1 MLSRARRRGG
11 LACSLLAL
19 SLVGCY
25 QHTITVGAGA
35 PHAPVVL
42 DQWEHFWIAG
52 LVGHVDVDVERLCP
66 TGNATVVAKQTFLNG
81 LVSALT
87 SGIYTPTTLR
97 VRCDNGRNADVELNA
112 AQVAALV
119 TDASFARWVRVV
131 APERVDEVTAAQEAL
146 AER

>member
-1 MLSRARRRGG
+1 MLSRARRRGV

-19 SLVGCY
+19 SLAGCY

-112 AQVAALV
+112 AQVEALV
-119 TDASFARWVRVV
+119 TDASFASWVRVV
-131 APERVDEVTAAQEAL
+131 APERADEVTAAQEAL